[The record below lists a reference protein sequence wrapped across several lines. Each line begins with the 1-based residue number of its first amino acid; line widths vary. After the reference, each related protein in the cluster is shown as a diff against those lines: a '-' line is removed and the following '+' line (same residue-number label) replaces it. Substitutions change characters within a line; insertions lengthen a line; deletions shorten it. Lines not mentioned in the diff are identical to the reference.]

1 MPAHPEHYFSAIPAS
16 PLERRVITVQLAGRQ
31 VEVDSAAGV
40 FSADRIDL
48 GTSVLL
54 RETPDPPNHG
64 HLLDLGCGWGPLA
77 LTMASLSPD
86 ARVWGIDVN
95 ARALEL
101 LRDNARRLGLTRVRA
116 AFPQDVPTGVTFAAI
131 WSNPPIRIGKAA
143 LHEALLTWLPRLDVQ
158 ASAYLVVQR
167 NLGADSLHTWLT
179 GTLGREFAVSRHAS
193 AKGFRV
199 LTVERLAETERD
211 PA

>member
-1 MPAHPEHYFSAIPAS
+1 MPAHPDHYFSATPAS
-16 PLERRVITVQLAGRQ
+16 ALERRVITVDLAGRR
-31 VEVDSAAGV
+31 VEVDSASGV

-54 RETPDPPNHG
+54 RETPDPPTQG

-77 LTMASLSPD
+77 LTMASLSPQ
-86 ARVWGIDVN
+86 AQVWGVDVN

-101 LRDNARRLGLTRVRA
+101 LRGNARRLELNHVRA
-116 AFPQDVPTGVTFAAI
+116 AFPQDVPTEVSFAAI

-143 LHEALLTWLPRLDVQ
+143 LHELLLTWLPRLAVQ
-158 ASAYLVVQR
+158 ANAYLVVQR

-179 GTLGREFAVSRHAS
+179 GTFGREFAVSRHAS

-199 LTVERLAETERD
+199 LRVERLAETERD